1 MELDSQI
8 INRGKGVEIM
18 TEKRFK
24 LIEESDWWGV
34 TDNQLPKTVY
44 GFREDLPNGYLSCD
58 YEYND
63 LTPQEV
69 VDLLN
74 TLHEENQQLKKENND
89 YDDAINEIADIL
101 REAYEQG
108 VSNPYLKRIG
118 KVKLEDR

>member
-1 MELDSQI
+1 
-8 INRGKGVEIM
+8 M

-34 TDNQLPKTVY
+34 TDNQLPKTEY

-58 YEYND
+58 YKYND

-74 TLHEENQQLKKENND
+74 TLHEENQQLKKREHEIKKIINN
-89 YDDAINEIADIL
+89 
-101 REAYEQG
+101 
-108 VSNPYLKRIG
+108 
-118 KVKLEDR
+118 LETKEK